1 MTFNTT
7 AFRSRADRVRLSN
20 PKFPSYTTGYRVGAD
35 KYKSIKSFESEY
47 HDTSMKDKNIYTG
60 SVIIGIATTHKS
72 NAVPVSSI
80 EQATDIAHMRR

>member
-1 MTFNTT
+1 MTYNIT
-7 AFRSRADRVRLSN
+7 ALRSRADRIRASN
-20 PKFPSYTTGYRVGAD
+20 PAMPKYVSYRPGAD
-35 KYKSIKSFESEY
+35 AYKTIGSLA
-47 HDTSMKDKNIYTG
+47 TSYCNTEVKERNTYTG

>member
-1 MTFNTT
+1 MET
-7 AFRSRADRVRLSN
+7 RSSN
-20 PKFPSYTTGYRVGAD
+20 PSMPKYVSYRPGAD
-35 KYKSIKSFESEY
+35 AYKTIGSLV
-47 HDTSMKDKNIYTG
+47 TSYCNTEAKERNTYTG